1 MALAAG
7 ALIVIAM
14 IFGPS
19 LWVKFVMRRYS
30 TEKPEMPGTGGELA
44 KHLIKRFSLKDVEV
58 ETTELG
64 DHYDPIEKKVRLS
77 REHYES
83 KSLTAVA
90 IAAHEVGHAIQDHQ
104 GDRRLATRTKMV
116 PIVNLL
122 ARWSVVII
130 SLSPVIGI
138 ITRHPIP
145 FSLLLFPIGLS
156 GFIARMMI
164 TCSLIHC
171 QLNLMQVF
179 LKHYPIL
186 REGDYVSQSNEKA
199 VSHVLRAAALTYVSA
214 ALADILNLNRWTF
227 IFFKAMKS
235 LNKDLSFIIVN
246 AIFLVGNIFFWFF
259 FELGFLL
266 ITELNSLRTTNT
278 TYKI

>member
-1 MALAAG
+1 MLYVFSV
-7 ALIVIAM
+7 LIVLVI

-64 DHYDPIEKKVRLS
+64 DHYDPIEKKVRLLP
-77 REHYES
+77 EHYDS
-83 KSLTAVA
+83 KSLTAIA

-104 GDRRLATRTKMV
+104 GDKRLAIRTKMV

-145 FSLLLFPIGLS
+145 FSLLLFLGLS

-164 TCSLIHC
+164 HAVTLPVEFDASFSKAL
-171 QLNLMQVF
+171 
-179 LKHYPIL
+179 PIL

-214 ALADILNLNRWTF
+214 ALADILNLGRWAF
-227 IFFKAMKS
+227 I
-235 LNKDLSFIIVN
+235 
-246 AIFLVGNIFFWFF
+246 
-259 FELGFLL
+259 LL
-266 ITELNSLRTTNT
+266 RR
-278 TYKI
+278 

>member
-7 ALIVIAM
+7 ALIVLAM

-58 ETTELG
+58 EITELG
-64 DHYDPIEKKVRLS
+64 DHYDPIEKKVRLL

-104 GDRRLATRTKMV
+104 GDKRLATRTKMV

-138 ITRHPIP
+138 ITRHPMP
-145 FSLLLFPIGLS
+145 FSLLLFLGLS
-156 GFIARMMI
+156 GFIARMMVHAVTLPI
-164 TCSLIHC
+164 EFDASFSKAL
-171 QLNLMQVF
+171 
-179 LKHYPIL
+179 PIL
-186 REGDYVSQSNEKA
+186 REGNYVSQSNEKA

-214 ALADILNLNRWTF
+214 ALADILNLSRWIF
-227 IFFKAMKS
+227 I
-235 LNKDLSFIIVN
+235 
-246 AIFLVGNIFFWFF
+246 
-259 FELGFLL
+259 LL
-266 ITELNSLRTTNT
+266 RR
-278 TYKI
+278 

>member
-1 MALAAG
+1 
-7 ALIVIAM
+7 M

-64 DHYDPIEKKVRLS
+64 DHYDPIEKKVRLLP
-77 REHYES
+77 EHYGS
-83 KSLTAVA
+83 KSLTAIA

-104 GDRRLATRTKMV
+104 GDKRLATRTKMV

-138 ITRHPIP
+138 ITRHPMP
-145 FSLLLFPIGLS
+145 FSLLLFLGLS
-156 GFIARMMI
+156 GFIARMMVHAV
-164 TCSLIHC
+164 TLPVEFDASFSKAL
-171 QLNLMQVF
+171 
-179 LKHYPIL
+179 PIL
-186 REGDYVSQSNEKA
+186 REGNYVSQSNEKA

-214 ALADILNLNRWTF
+214 ALADILNLSRWIF
-227 IFFKAMKS
+227 I
-235 LNKDLSFIIVN
+235 
-246 AIFLVGNIFFWFF
+246 
-259 FELGFLL
+259 LL
-266 ITELNSLRTTNT
+266 RR
-278 TYKI
+278 

>member
-7 ALIVIAM
+7 ALIVIAV

-19 LWVKFVMRRYS
+19 LWVKFVMGRYS

-138 ITRHPIP
+138 ITRHPMP
-145 FSLLLFPIGLS
+145 FSLLLFLGLS
-156 GFIARMMI
+156 GFIARMMVHAVTLPI
-164 TCSLIHC
+164 EFDASFSKAL
-171 QLNLMQVF
+171 
-179 LKHYPIL
+179 PIL
-186 REGDYVSQSNEKA
+186 REGNYVSQSNEKA

-214 ALADILNLNRWTF
+214 ALADILNLSRWIF
-227 IFFKAMKS
+227 I
-235 LNKDLSFIIVN
+235 
-246 AIFLVGNIFFWFF
+246 
-259 FELGFLL
+259 LL
-266 ITELNSLRTTNT
+266 RR
-278 TYKI
+278 

>member
-1 MALAAG
+1 MALVAG
-7 ALIVIAM
+7 VLIILAI

-58 ETTELG
+58 EITELG

-104 GDRRLATRTKMV
+104 GDKRLATRTKMV

-145 FSLLLFPIGLS
+145 FSLLLFIGLS
-156 GFIARMMI
+156 GFIARMMMHAVTLPI
-164 TCSLIHC
+164 EFDASFSKAL
-171 QLNLMQVF
+171 
-179 LKHYPIL
+179 PIL

-214 ALADILNLNRWTF
+214 ALADTLNLSRWIF
-227 IFFKAMKS
+227 I
-235 LNKDLSFIIVN
+235 
-246 AIFLVGNIFFWFF
+246 
-259 FELGFLL
+259 LL
-266 ITELNSLRTTNT
+266 RR
-278 TYKI
+278 